1 MEPPPGHRGVL
12 RVRQRDARLGRGD
25 GEPKRGPLA
34 PAVLEAD
41 PVRGGRVGP
50 EAAPLRAVDVHRRA
64 DGLLLVSEHL
74 DLIEI
79 HAKDLTA
86 AFADLALELALAPP
100 LAVAVG
106 RAAQAGAVRVSPL
119 APAVVADLE
128 IALGASVGAAE
139 EVVDDATRPGLL
151 HRCAALAE
159 GAGAAAAACELWAAC
174 GPNLLYGEPSLREE
188 RSLHVATF
196 VAGVSRC
203 ALDGLPLRGARFE
216 VWGMTGGGVK
226 PRDFEQAVLDAAPE
240 KLAAVGRVR
249 VRTSERKRCEAVLDG
264 FAELRREP
272 RPDDFKTLT
281 VELQGTMPM
290 DRMAELARR
299 LWLTPGVSETRVEAC
314 AWIVA

>member
-1 MEPPPGHRGVL
+1 M
-12 RVRQRDARLGRGD
+12 
-25 GEPKRGPLA
+25 
-34 PAVLEAD
+34 
-41 PVRGGRVGP
+41 
-50 EAAPLRAVDVHRRA
+50 
-64 DGLLLVSEHL
+64 SEHL
-74 DLIEI
+74 DLIEV
-79 HAKDLTA
+79 HASALKTA
-86 AFADLALELALAPP
+86 FGGLGLELALAPP

-119 APAVVADLE
+119 APAAVADLE
-128 IALGASVGAAE
+128 GVLGASVGAAE
-139 EVVDDATRPGLL
+139 EIVDDASRPGLL

-159 GAGAAAAACELWAAC
+159 SAGAAAPACELWAAC
-174 GPNLLYGEPSLREE
+174 GPNLLYGEVALRAE
-188 RSLHVATF
+188 RALHIASF
-196 VAGVSRC
+196 VAGASRC

-314 AWIVA
+314 AWVVA